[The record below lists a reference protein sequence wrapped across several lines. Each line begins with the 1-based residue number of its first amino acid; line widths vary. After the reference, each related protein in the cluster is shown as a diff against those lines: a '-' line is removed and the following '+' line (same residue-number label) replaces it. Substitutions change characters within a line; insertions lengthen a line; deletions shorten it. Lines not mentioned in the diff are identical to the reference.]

1 MSFKLCFQEP
11 AFFFL
16 LEKAVL
22 YSLGWAG
29 REAYSH
35 LPPTANPT
43 LIISSFKS
51 PAPEIVSYSPERGYV
66 PLSLEDRAARC
77 WEENQIHWS

>member
-1 MSFKLCFQEP
+1 MSFKLCFPEP

-16 LEKAVL
+16 LEKAIV

-35 LPPTANPT
+35 PPPSNPT
-43 LIISSFKS
+43 LISSFEES
-51 PAPEIVSYSPERGYV
+51 PAPEAVSYSPERGYV
-66 PLSLEDRAARC
+66 PLSLEAGAARC
-77 WEENQIHWS
+77 WEESQIPWS